1 MRLWKRSGVRSP
13 SRRMRTVAQTVLRS
27 AAELE
32 SLTDAD
38 LKDRSLALRYEAQ
51 CGEPL
56 KNLVTRAAGLVR
68 EAARRRLGMAHF
80 EVQLLGGLAMV
91 DGAIVEMETGE
102 GKTLTS
108 TLPLYLH
115 ALTGEGVHLATA
127 NDYLASRDAD
137 IMRPV
142 FESLGLTVG
151 VITAQMPPGKR
162 RTGYACD
169 ITYGT
174 ANEFGFDFL
183 KDRLQTLDPLAK
195 KSRLLD
201 GGESHANVE
210 LQEPLQRRLHTLILD
225 EADSILIDDARTPL
239 ILSALPTANRAAKV
253 AAFRWAAEFAPEL
266 TEREDF
272 EREPKT
278 KAVRLTA
285 DGRHRVRSVI
295 KPSGLES
302 VNQIELYEHIERAV
316 RVLLDYHRDRQY
328 VVRDDEVVIVD
339 ESTGRFAEGRRWR
352 DGIHQAV
359 EAKEQLNLSFP
370 TRHAAQITIQ
380 DLMLQYQHI
389 SGTTGTASASAGEFR
404 AVYNLP
410 VVRIPTNRPCQR
422 QVLPDVVCR
431 DEETKWSAVASE
443 VSQWH
448 EQGRP
453 VLIGTRSISKS
464 EELAKRLRA
473 TGIEPEVLH
482 AKQLDREAEIV
493 AEAGVRGKVTVATNM
508 AGRGTDIRLGP
519 GVAELGGLHVIGT
532 ELHDSARIDRQL
544 AGRCARQGDP
554 GSFRQFMA
562 ITDEILTEAYR
573 ADAAQIIAELQSSQD
588 LTRAGQVLRGSQ
600 RIVQS
605 RHANDRKRLLHAIRE
620 RGKLYERMGF
630 DPFLDTPD

>member
-1 MRLWKRSGVRSP
+1 MGLLNRSGVRSP
-13 SRRMRTVAQTVLRS
+13 SRRLRRVANSVLKS
-27 AAELE
+27 ASQWE
-32 SLTDAD
+32 SLTDAE
-38 LKDRSLALRYEAQ
+38 LKERSLALRYEAQ

-56 KNLVTRAAGLVR
+56 KHLVTRAAGLVR
-68 EAARRRLGMAHF
+68 EASRRRLGMAHF

-102 GKTLTS
+102 GKTLTA

-115 ALTGEGVHLATA
+115 ALSGEGVHLATA

-137 IMRPV
+137 TMRPV
-142 FESLGLTVG
+142 FELLGMTVG
-151 VITAQMPPGKR
+151 VITAQMPPAKR
-162 RTGYACD
+162 RESYACD

-183 KDRLQTLDPLAK
+183 KDRLQTLDPSAK

-201 GGESHANVE
+201 GGKSKLDAE
-210 LQEPLQRRLHTLILD
+210 LQEPLQRSLHTLILD

-239 ILSALPTANRAAKV
+239 ILSALPTTDRATK
-253 AAFRWAAEFAPEL
+253 AAVFQWAAEFAPEL
-266 TEREDF
+266 IEREHF
-272 EREPKT
+272 ERDPKT

-285 DGRHRVRSVI
+285 DGRHQVRSVA
-295 KPSGLES
+295 KPPGLEG
-302 VNQIELYEHIERAV
+302 VTQIALYEHVERAV
-316 RVLLDYHRDRQY
+316 RVLLDYHRDQQY
-328 VVRDDEVVIVD
+328 VIRDGEVVIVD
-339 ESTGRFAEGRRWR
+339 ESTGRLAEGRRWR
-352 DGIHQAV
+352 DGVHQAV
-359 EAKEQLNLSFP
+359 EAKEQLELSFP

-380 DLMLQYQHI
+380 DLMQQYERI
-389 SGTTGTASASAGEFR
+389 AGMTGTASTSAGEFQS
-404 AVYNLP
+404 VYNLA
-410 VVRIPTNRPCQR
+410 VVRVPTNRKCQR
-422 QVLPDVVCR
+422 EVLPDRVCR
-431 DEETKWSAVASE
+431 DKDEKWSAVVAE
-443 VSQWH
+443 VAKMH

-453 VLIGTRSISKS
+453 VLIGTRSIEKS

-473 TGIEPEVLH
+473 AGIEVEVLH

-493 AEAGVRGKVTVATNM
+493 AEAGGRGRVTVATNM

-562 ITDEILTEAYR
+562 ITDEILLEAYR
-573 ADAAQIIAELQSSQD
+573 GNTPRILAELQASTD
-588 LTRAGQVLRGSQ
+588 LSRAGRVLRESQ
-600 RIVQS
+600 RRVQS
-605 RHANDRKRLLHAIRE
+605 RHAGDRNRLLHAIRE
-620 RGKLYERMGF
+620 RGKLFERMGF

>member
-1 MRLWKRSGVRSP
+1 MRLLNRSGVRSP
-13 SRRMRTVAQTVLRS
+13 SRRLRRVAKTVLESS
-27 AAELE
+27 AEWE
-32 SLTDAD
+32 SLTDAE
-38 LKDRSLALRYEAQ
+38 LTERSLALRYDTQ

-56 KNLVTRAAGLVR
+56 KTLVTRAAGLVR

-102 GKTLTS
+102 GKTLTA

-115 ALTGEGVHLATA
+115 ALSGEGVHLATA

-142 FESLGLTVG
+142 FELLGMTVG
-151 VITAQMPPGKR
+151 VITAQMPPATR
-162 RTGYACD
+162 RESYACD

-183 KDRLQTLDPLAK
+183 KDRLQTLDPIAK
-195 KSRLLD
+195 RSRLLD
-201 GGESHANVE
+201 AGEHRFGAE
-210 LQEPLQRRLHTLILD
+210 FQDPLQRRLHTLILD

-239 ILSALPTANRAAKV
+239 ILSALPTADRAAKA
-253 AAFRWAAEFAPEL
+253 AAFRWAAEFAPQF
-266 TEREDF
+266 TETEDF
-272 EREPKT
+272 ERDPKT
-278 KAVRLTA
+278 KAVRLTS
-285 DGRHRVRSVI
+285 DGRHRVRSVV
-295 KPSGLES
+295 KPPGLES
-302 VNQIELYEHIERAV
+302 VSQIDLYEHVERAI
-316 RVLLDYHRDRQY
+316 RVLLDHHRDRQY
-328 VVRDDEVVIVD
+328 VVRDGEVVIVD

-389 SGTTGTASASAGEFR
+389 GGMTGTASVSAGEFQS
-404 AVYNLP
+404 VYRLP
-410 VVRIPTNRPCQR
+410 VVQIPTNRPCQR
-422 QVLPDVVCR
+422 QVLPDVVTR
-431 DEETKWSAVASE
+431 NDDEKWTAIVQE
-443 VSQWH
+443 VSEMH
-448 EQGRP
+448 ERGRP
-453 VLIGTRSISKS
+453 VLIGTRSIAKS
-464 EELAKRLRA
+464 EELAKLLRTA
-473 TGIEPEVLH
+473 GIEPEVLH

-493 AEAGVRGKVTVATNM
+493 SAAGGRGRVTVATNM
-508 AGRGTDIRLGP
+508 AGRGTDIQLGP
-519 GVAELGGLHVIGT
+519 DVAELGGLHVIGT

-562 ITDEILTEAYR
+562 ITDEILVEAYR
-573 ADAAQIIAELQSSQD
+573 ESAPQVVAELQSEKD
-588 LTRAGQVLRGSQ
+588 LTRARRVLRDCQ
-600 RIVQS
+600 RRVES
-605 RHANDRKRLLHAIRE
+605 RHVGDRKRLLHAIRE